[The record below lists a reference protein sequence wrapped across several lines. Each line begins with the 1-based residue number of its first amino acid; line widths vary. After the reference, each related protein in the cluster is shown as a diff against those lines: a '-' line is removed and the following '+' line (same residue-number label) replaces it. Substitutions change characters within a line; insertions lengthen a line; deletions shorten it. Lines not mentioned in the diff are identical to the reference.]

1 MRRLLVPAAVL
12 ALAALPFFAG
22 SLLTLGTIV
31 LAKALA
37 VLGVFLLLQAGQ
49 VSFGHGMFFA
59 VGAYTAA
66 YIGAAFRGADL
77 LFLALA
83 AAGVSALAGL
93 AVGLF
98 VARYRYIFFGMLNL
112 AFSMVLFAVLEKFF
126 HLTGGTDGMRIRR
139 PTLLGFEFG
148 RSSFDLVFY
157 YFVLALSVAMAI
169 LVWQYLRSP
178 LGQALKAL
186 KSNETRLEYIGLS
199 ARDTIL
205 AAYVFSAVLCGLGGL
220 CLGIV
225 QGLATPDYTFWTRS
239 SEFVF
244 IAVLGGTGHV
254 VGAFAGSFVYEAV
267 RFYAASLLEDSWQLI
282 LGAVLIAVILG
293 APGGIVDLPRRL
305 FGRRRPNA
313 AHDAAAPLS
322 TIERAAS

>member
-1 MRRLLVPAAVL
+1 MRRLFVPAAVL

-59 VGAYTAA
+59 VGAYTTA
-66 YIGAAFRGADL
+66 YLGAAFRGADL
-77 LFLALA
+77 LLLGLA

-148 RSSFDLVFY
+148 RSAFDLVFY
-157 YFVLALSVAMAI
+157 YFVLTLSVAMAVA
-169 LVWQYLRSP
+169 VWQYLRSP

-220 CLGIV
+220 CLGVV